1 MTFCFLRGPL
11 RCEGE
16 KAPILLSLIDV
27 AETPKDIF
35 DIAGRVMSETAVI
48 VNYRYK
54 WNITFL
60 KEHNLIT

>member
-35 DIAGRVMSETAVI
+35 DIAGRVISETAVI
-48 VNYRYK
+48 INHK
-54 WNITFL
+54 QNIILF
-60 KEHNLIT
+60 KIW

>member
-16 KAPILLSLIDV
+16 KAPIFQSLIDV
-27 AETPKDIF
+27 AETPKDTF

-54 WNITFL
+54 
-60 KEHNLIT
+60 